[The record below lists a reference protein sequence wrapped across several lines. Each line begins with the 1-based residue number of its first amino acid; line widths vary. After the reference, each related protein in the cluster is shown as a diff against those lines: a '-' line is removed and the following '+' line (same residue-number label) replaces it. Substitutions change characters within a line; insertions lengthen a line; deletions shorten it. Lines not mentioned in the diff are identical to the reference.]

1 MKSPLLTPIPPY
13 DNIASFKL
21 QLITIYFPIFFSYL
35 LINLKDFYFQLF
47 PCFIKLKE
55 ETTEA
60 PKSNS
65 YHTEVWQFIFQI
77 RKAIL
82 KEAQ

>member
-21 QLITIYFPIFFSYL
+21 QLITIYFPIFFNYL

-47 PCFIKLKE
+47 LLFHQAKGG
-55 ETTEA
+55 
-60 PKSNS
+60 NN
-65 YHTEVWQFIFQI
+65 
-77 RKAIL
+77 
-82 KEAQ
+82 